1 MRELFGETRETFSRR
16 KGIKM
21 NLTGKV
27 VAITGGGGGIGR
39 VASNVFAKN
48 GAKVVILELNEQGGR
63 ETEAE
68 IKAAGGEAM
77 FIKTDVSSEESV
89 NAAFAQIKETF
100 GTLDALYNNASV
112 FLGGRDTNLEDL
124 SLDIW
129 RKVLAINL
137 DSVFLCS
144 KAAIAL
150 MKKKGGAIINT
161 ASSAGVVGVPGCA
174 AYTAT
179 KGGTVSLTRAMAV
192 ECGKYGIRTNCI
204 APAAIQTAM
213 VKESNLS
220 DPDFDNDFFIRQI
233 TPSCRWGKPEEV
245 ANLAC
250 FLASDEG
257 AYINGAIIPADGGI
271 TINGNVNKM

>member
-1 MRELFGETRETFSRR
+1 
-16 KGIKM
+16 M
-21 NLTGKV
+21 NLTGKI
-27 VAITGGGGGIGR
+27 VAITGAGGGIGR
-39 VASNVFAKN
+39 VAANVFAKN
-48 GAKVVILELNEQGGR
+48 GATVVILELNEQGGK

-68 IKAAGGEAM
+68 VKAAGGNAL

-89 NAAFAQIKETF
+89 NAAFAKIKETF

-112 FLGGRDTNLEDL
+112 FWGGRDTNLEDL
-124 SLDIW
+124 SYDIW
-129 RKVLAINL
+129 KKVHAINL

-150 MKKKGGAIINT
+150 MKEKGGAIINT

-174 AYTAT
+174 AYTST
-179 KGGTVSLTRAMAV
+179 KGGTVTLTRAIAV
-192 ECGKYGIRTNCI
+192 ECGKYNIRANCI
-204 APAAIQTAM
+204 APAAIQTPM
-213 VKESNLS
+213 VKESNLD

-233 TPSCRWGKPEEV
+233 TPLKRWGKPEEV

-257 AYINGAIIPADGGI
+257 AYLNGAIIPCDGGI
-271 TINGNVNKM
+271 TMNGNVNKM